1 MLELRKLPRWLGWK
15 FVSDGDRIRK
25 QPINLNA
32 PGAGFASCDD
42 PTSWCSYEL
51 AKTSLSAGKCDSVG
65 LALGKEIGLV
75 IVDLDKVRAGKDEPF
90 PKWVLDL
97 VEELD
102 SYTEISASGLGLH
115 ILVRGSIPANINRQ
129 ALHVE
134 LHDSKKM
141 FAISEDIFEGRDK
154 IRARDLSSLYARV
167 EEGLIGPHHK
177 PDTLVIHD
185 TSAKFRDICADIW
198 EKHGFDSRSAA
209 VASALVT
216 LAYKHKNDKEKIRA
230 AFEKTA
236 LCIAWE
242 EKGKWTRLA
251 DQEIARAIKFA
262 KEHAVA
268 EIAEDMLDADELL
281 VGSPASFDP
290 REYAL
295 KPLLAPGQK
304 FSGWF
309 PRGRFTI
316 IAGASGAMKTTFAA
330 QALISGR
337 DGKPFLNHEAGKL
350 PFMFLFA
357 DRGRYDVE
365 ETFERMGM
373 AGKIP
378 FECINGIGRARN
390 LRAIAEAASKFPVLF
405 IDGGDLLVEDNND
418 GTSVAVFATAMQRIA
433 EHYGT
438 AMVVST
444 GAGKMAAKTIKEGGE
459 RRSIIKG
466 SEVWSRTGGT
476 VFTLNSEHD
485 GTYDTRRLI
494 VQHRNAGTER
504 YLLELRDGILVEV
517 DEAKLEGKTADA
529 RLLEWVKARDS
540 FSRAEAQKAHP
551 YYNGAA
557 LNTRLNGLVIAR
569 VLNRKTRAGRDFYE
583 VISTKEA
590 AEAAD
595 KKAAGDFEFASAIP
609 EEELV

>member
-1 MLELRKLPRWLGWK
+1 VLELQKLPRWLGWK

-25 QPINLNA
+25 QPIDLKT
-32 PGAGFASCDD
+32 GGFASCDN
-42 PTSWCSYEL
+42 PETWCSYEL
-51 AKTSLSAGKCDSVG
+51 AKSSLAAGKCDSIG
-65 LALGKEIGLV
+65 LALGKELGLV
-75 IVDLDKVRAGKDEPF
+75 IVDLDKVRSDKDEPF
-90 PKWVLDL
+90 PKWVTDL
-97 VEELD
+97 VDELD

-115 ILVRGSIPANINRQ
+115 ILVRGSIPSNINRQ
-129 ALHVE
+129 VLHVE

-141 FAISEDIFEGRDK
+141 FAISENLFQGKDTIETRDVT
-154 IRARDLSSLYARV
+154 SLYHRV
-167 EEGLIGPHHK
+167 EDGLIGPHHK

-185 TSAKFRDICADIW
+185 TSAKFREVCNDQW

-209 VASALVT
+209 VASALVS
-216 LAYKHKNDKEKIRA
+216 LAYKYKNDRDKIRA
-230 AFEKTA
+230 HFEKTP

-251 DQEIARAIKFA
+251 DKEISRAINFA
-262 KEHAVA
+262 KEHATA
-268 EIAEDMLDADELL
+268 ETAEDILEAADLL
-281 VGSPASFDP
+281 VGSPVPFDP

-330 QALISGR
+330 QALVSGR
-337 DGKPFLNHEAGKL
+337 DGKTFLNHEPGRL

-373 AGKIP
+373 AGKVP
-378 FECINGIGRARN
+378 FKCINGLGRAQN
-390 LRAIAEAASKFPVLF
+390 LRTIADAASRFPVLF

-418 GTSVAVFATAMQRIA
+418 GTSVAEFATAMQRVA

-444 GAGKMAAKTIKEGGE
+444 GAGKMAAKVIKEGGE
-459 RRSIIKG
+459 RRSIVKG

-494 VQHRNAGTER
+494 VQHRNATTER

-529 RLLEWVKARDS
+529 RLLEWVKERDS
-540 FSRAEAQKAHP
+540 FTRAEAAKAHT
-551 YYNGAA
+551 YYNGGK
-557 LNTRLNGLVIAR
+557 LNERLNGLVASR
-569 VLNRKTRAGRDFYE
+569 VLVRKTRAGRDFFE
-583 VISTKEA
+583 VVSSMEA
-590 AEAAD
+590 AREAER
-595 KKAAGDFEFASAIP
+595 KARGDFELACSIP
-609 EEELV
+609 EGE